1 MLKTNEI
8 DLNNQKNDN
17 NFIKAQKR
25 KNEMQMIK

>member
-25 KNEMQMIK
+25 KMQMIK